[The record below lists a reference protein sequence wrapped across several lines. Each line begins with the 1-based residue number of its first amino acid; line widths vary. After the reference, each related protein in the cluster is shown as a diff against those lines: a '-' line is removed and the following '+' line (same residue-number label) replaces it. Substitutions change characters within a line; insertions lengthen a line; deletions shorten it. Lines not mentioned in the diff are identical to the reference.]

1 MSRDSRGNAHEE
13 PKGIAESLRKLTK
26 DLGLT
31 DPDVLVRLR
40 RHWADVVGD
49 AVAQHA
55 TPSSLRDGVLTVTVD
70 APQWATQVRYLA
82 TEVKQGLSERGIEV
96 GELQVR
102 VGRGPG

>member
-1 MSRDSRGNAHEE
+1 MSRDARGNSHEE
-13 PKGIAESLRKLTK
+13 PKGIGESLRKLTM

-31 DPDVLVRLR
+31 DPDVLVALR

-55 TPSSLRDGVLTVTVD
+55 KPSSLREGVLTVTVD
-70 APQWATQVRYLA
+70 AAQWATQVRYLA
-82 TEVKQGLSERGIEV
+82 TAVKQGLTERGV
-96 GELQVR
+96 AVRELQVR